1 MYLPLGTT
9 FAIFLGGCVKG
20 IVDMIAE
27 KRGLN
32 AAQKVRV
39 ENTGVLLSAGL
50 IAGEALVGLAF
61 AALTFFEVKYQ
72 VLANPAAITFLVSLA
87 ILIGIGVYLIKL
99 PLDNAGAADEPAPPS
114 ANF

>member
-1 MYLPLGTT
+1 M
-9 FAIFLGGCVKG
+9 V
-20 IVDMIAE
+20 AE

-39 ENTGVLLSAGL
+39 ENAGVLVAAGL

-61 AALTFFEVKYQ
+61 AAMTFFEVHYTIF
-72 VLANPAAITFLVSLA
+72 AHPAAITFVVSLA
-87 ILIGIGVYLIKL
+87 ILAGIGFYLVKL

-114 ANF
+114 ASF